1 MCLSRFRCKCKFAG
15 IEVTSKPKFHFFFL
29 PVVLWYLSWTC
40 FLNLFLQSLLFQE
53 WPVILN
59 SPLLLGNLMKPWDA
73 QHPWK
78 SAKFKIKCEVNT
90 MFFPFSFFHHLF
102 KLLWNKPNNFA
113 MSSFFS
119 GSQPTHSYLVS
130 LILSSWERTV
140 LGVRFDTPETQC
152 V

>member
-15 IEVTSKPKFHFFFL
+15 IEMISKPKFPFFSSSGALVSVMDLFFETFPAILAVSRVTCNPEL
-29 PVVLWYLSWTC
+29 PIASRK
-40 FLNLFLQSLLFQE
+40 
-53 WPVILN
+53 
-59 SPLLLGNLMKPWDA
+59 LMKPWDA

-140 LGVRFDTPETQC
+140 LGVRFDTSETQC